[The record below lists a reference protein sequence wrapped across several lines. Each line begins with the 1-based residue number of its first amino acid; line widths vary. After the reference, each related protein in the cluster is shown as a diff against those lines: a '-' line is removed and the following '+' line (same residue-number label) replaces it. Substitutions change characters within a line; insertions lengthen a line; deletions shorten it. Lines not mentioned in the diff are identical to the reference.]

1 MITYYVNKVCDDGY
15 GICGSC
21 IHVMSDKRNMDEA
34 HEELLQYMRDAGIPE
49 DAKELH
55 HPFKNREHLDLRP
68 EQFKVLDYI
77 KKVSED
83 TWRRAQT
90 WKKPYDI
97 HSEILPQNS

>member
-1 MITYYVNKVCDDGY
+1 MILYYINNECDDGY
-15 GICGSC
+15 GIEGACF
-21 IHVMSDKRNMDEA
+21 HVMSDHRNMEEA
-34 HEELLQYMRDAGIPE
+34 HEELVEYMDDAGIPR

-68 EQFKVLDYI
+68 EQFKELDYI
-77 KKVSED
+77 KKVPELE
-83 TWRRAQT
+83 WRKAQT